1 MGCLFDYGQ
10 VIKHNYFIKTGKGP
24 RAAVAG
30 AVAQVGVIWYSLTTA
45 IPLSITHR
53 NKSRGPSRYPWKRST
68 RKRTPLIK
76 ALLNLSVSVRYRR
89 AITPE
94 LLLLFLLFSR
104 IPSPFSVSPY
114 HYALFFNSS
123 SPRPN
128 TSPPFAFSRFC
139 VWKKP
144 PPHTPFTLLI
154 AAHDDFLRYE

>member
-1 MGCLFDYGQ
+1 MGCLFDYAQ
-10 VIKHNYFIKTGKGP
+10 VIKHNYFIKTREGP

-30 AVAQVGVIWYSLTTA
+30 AAAQVGIIWYRLTTV
-45 IPLSITHR
+45 IPLSITHC

-104 IPSPFSVSPY
+104 IPSPFFVSPY
-114 HYALFFNSS
+114 RYALFF
-123 SPRPN
+123 
-128 TSPPFAFSRFC
+128 FL
-139 VWKKP
+139 
-144 PPHTPFTLLI
+144 TLL
-154 AAHDDFLRYE
+154 HLLLTHPLPLFSHVFVCERNPLLTHLLHF